1 MTEIRAVQGR
11 RRRGTDDVTLAG
23 QGAHSVQSGRYVHT
37 VKSISRPVYAAN
49 RSGGS
54 QPNIGRGIA
63 MALGLWGL
71 VIFQSICQHQ
81 VRRTHDIADTQ
92 FFFRSMAI
100 GVLARATLVSAVYKQ
115 ALSMTVES
123 RSSHPSGKL
132 TTLVSSDV
140 SVWSQSD

>member
-1 MTEIRAVQGR
+1 MTEIRAIQGR
-11 RRRGTDDVTLAG
+11 RRCGTDDVALAS
-23 QGAHSVQSGRYVHT
+23 QGAHSVQSGRYVHN
-37 VKSISRPVYAAN
+37 VKSISCPVYTAN

-71 VIFQSICQHQ
+71 VIFQSICQH
-81 VRRTHDIADTQ
+81 Q

-140 SVWSQSD
+140 SVWSLSD